1 VRAAVVIVAVALI
14 AASCGGDESAS
25 GADVTVFA
33 AASLTAAFTE
43 LGDAFVSTRPD
54 ARVRFN
60 FAGSSELVA
69 QIRDGA
75 PADVFASADETN
87 MEKLADAGAGDG
99 EPAVFATNA
108 AEIIVESGN
117 PKAIRTVRDLVDDDL
132 LVVQCAVE
140 VPCGA
145 YADQVFATAGVDV
158 EPRSFEANVNAV
170 VAKVVLGEAD
180 AGIVYRTDVLA
191 AGDRADGVVV
201 PDEINVMAQYPI
213 AVTANARNPAAA
225 REFVDFVLGG
235 AGQEIL
241 ATYGF
246 GAP

>member
-1 VRAAVVIVAVALI
+1 MRAAVVLIAVALI
-14 AASCGGDESAS
+14 AASCGGDESAP

-43 LGDAFVSTRPD
+43 LGDAFATTRPD

-87 MEKLADAGAGDG
+87 MQKLTDLGGGG
-99 EPAVFATNA
+99 EPVVFATNA

-117 PKAIRTVRDLVDDDL
+117 PEGIRSVRDLVDDDL
-132 LVVQCAVE
+132 VVVQCAVE

-158 EPRSFEANVNAV
+158 EPQSFEANVNAV
-170 VAKVVLGEAD
+170 VAKVMLGEAD

-225 REFVDFVLGG
+225 TEFVDFVLGG

-241 ATYGF
+241 ATHGF

>member
-1 VRAAVVIVAVALI
+1 MVIVAVALI
-14 AASCGGDESAS
+14 AASCGSDDSAP

-43 LGDAFVSTRPD
+43 LGDAFVAVHPD
-54 ARVRFN
+54 AQVRFN

-75 PADVFASADETN
+75 PADVFASADEPN
-87 MEKLADAGAGDG
+87 MEKLSDAGGHAG
-99 EPAVFATNA
+99 EPTVFATNA
-108 AEIIVESGN
+108 VEIIVEPGN
-117 PKAIRTVRDLVDDDL
+117 PNAISSVRDLVDDDL
-132 LVVQCAVE
+132 VVVQCAVE

-145 YADQVFATAGVDV
+145 YAGQVFAAAGVDV
-158 EPRSFEANVNAV
+158 EPQSFEANVNAV
-170 VAKVVLGEAD
+170 VAKVTLGEAD
-180 AGIVYRTDVLA
+180 AGVVYRTDVSA
-191 AGDRADGVVV
+191 AGDRVDGVVV
-201 PDEINVMAQYPI
+201 PDEINVTARYPI
-213 AVTANARNPAAA
+213 AVPTSAPNPVGA

>member
-1 VRAAVVIVAVALI
+1 MRAAVVLVAVALFS
-14 AASCGGDESAS
+14 ASCDADDSAPD
-25 GADVTVFA
+25 ADVTVFA

-43 LGDAFVSTRPD
+43 LGDAFVTAHPD
-54 ARVRFN
+54 AQVRFN

-69 QIRDGA
+69 PIRDGA

-87 MEKLADAGAGDG
+87 MEKLTDAGGGVG
-99 EPAVFATNA
+99 EPVVFATNA
-108 AEIIVESGN
+108 AEIVVESGN
-117 PKAIRTVRDLVDDDL
+117 PEAIRSVRDLVDDGL
-132 LVVQCAVE
+132 VVVQCAEE

-145 YADQVFATAGVDV
+145 YARQVFATAGVDV

-170 VAKVVLGEAD
+170 VAKVSLGEAD
-180 AGIVYRTDVLA
+180 AGVVYRTDVLA
-191 AGDRADGVVV
+191 AGDEADGVVI

-213 AVTANARNPAAA
+213 AVTTSAPNPAGAS
-225 REFVDFVLGG
+225 EFVDFVLGG